1 MKAADNRSGSSL
13 WQDEVRRVAA
23 GIRRRVLDHT
33 IKHNGGY
40 LSQACSSAE
49 ILATLYVKV
58 MNLRKVDVPLVPQ
71 PFPGVPGPNN
81 PNYFTGAAYNG
92 PGNDQDRFF
101 LSPAQYALALYATL
115 IETGRMAEEGLDQFN
130 KDGSVVEMI
139 GAEHS
144 PGMET
149 MTGSLGQG
157 ISQAAGIAMARKRRG
172 EKGRVFIFMS
182 DGEFQIGQTW
192 EALQAISYHMLDNV
206 IIYVDV
212 NGFQCDGKMCNV
224 MDIEPL
230 DRRLESF
237 GARVFRINGHDI
249 KRLAEVASLATDG
262 RPVVVLADT
271 DACRGIDVLKARA
284 PKMHYVRFTSEE
296 EKGRYV
302 TAFQRLCAKGQ
313 EPEPTAA
320 QTDSKPQVK
329 LQTSHEILSKVHAKN
344 IVRWAADKPKVLVLS
359 ADLTSSTE
367 IDLFRDTY
375 PDRFLSM
382 GIAEQNMLSFAAG
395 LAREGFIPF
404 VHTFAVFIY
413 RRAYDQI
420 AMSVSYPNL
429 PVRMIGFLPGVTTP
443 GGATHQAIEDIAI
456 MRALPNMTVIE
467 CGDATEVE
475 SVLDVIEKINGPV
488 YVRMLRGEMPRLF
501 EKGDPMQLG
510 KARLLAEG
518 SDVTILTSG
527 IMTEE
532 AMRGVQVLRKRGVSV
547 QHMHI
552 STLKPFDD
560 SSVIDAIAKSR
571 YGVITMEN
579 HTIIGGLGTIIAEK
593 MAEEGMAKKLV
604 RIGLRDTYA
613 HGASKQYLLK
623 KYGMDAL
630 ALIKEVEAMVGK
642 TFGISED
649 ELAKTH
655 VTAIHSKSK
664 AEAL

>member
-1 MKAADNRSGSSL
+1 MNAHTKHTKHPS

-23 GIRRRVLDHT
+23 GIRRRVLEHT
-33 IKHNGGY
+33 IKNNGGY

-58 MNLRKVDVPLVPQ
+58 MNIGRVDTPLVPK
-71 PFPGVPGPNN
+71 PFPGTPGPDN
-81 PNYFTGAAYNG
+81 PSYFTGAAFNG
-92 PGNDQDRFF
+92 PGPDRDRFF
-101 LSPAQYALALYATL
+101 LSPAQYALVLYATL
-115 IETGRMAEEGLDQFN
+115 IETGRMAEEGLLQFN
-130 KDGSVVEMI
+130 KDGSSVEMI

-157 ISQAAGIAMARKRRG
+157 ISQAAGTAMARKRKG

-192 EALQAISYHMLDNV
+192 EAVQAMSYHMLDNV
-206 IIYVDV
+206 ITYVDV

-230 DRRLESF
+230 DKRLESF
-237 GARVFRINGHDI
+237 GCRVFRVNGHDI
-249 KRLAEVASLATDG
+249 KRLADAGELTPDG
-262 RPVVVLADT
+262 RPIVVLCDT
-271 DACRGIDVLKARA
+271 DAARGIDVLKTRA

-296 EKGRYV
+296 EKGRYL
-302 TAFQRLCAKGQ
+302 AAYQ
-313 EPEPTAA
+313 ELSGANISPRQSPIADRKSVPGPEI
-320 QTDSKPQVK
+320 V
-329 LQTSHEILSKVHAKN
+329 SKVHAKN
-344 IVRWAADKPKVLVLS
+344 LVKWAADKPRVLVLS

-395 LAREGFIPF
+395 LAREGFVPF

-420 AMSVSYPNL
+420 AMSVAYPNL
-429 PVRMIGFLPGVTTP
+429 PVRMIGFLPGITTP
-443 GGATHQAIEDIAI
+443 GGATHQAIEDVAI
-456 MRALPNMTVIE
+456 MRALPNMMVLE

-475 SVLDVIEKINGPV
+475 SVLGVIEAINGPV
-488 YVRMLRGEMPRLF
+488 YIRMLRGETPRLF
-501 EKGDPMQLG
+501 GSPMQFG
-510 KARLLAEG
+510 KSRVLAEG
-518 SDVTILTSG
+518 KDIVILSSG

-532 AMRGVQVLRKRGVSV
+532 AIRAVHVLRNRGLSV

-552 STLKPFDD
+552 STLKPFNDQ
-560 SSVIDAIAKSR
+560 SVLDATAKSR

-579 HTIIGGLGTIIAEK
+579 HTIVGGLGSIIAEK
-593 MAEEGMAKKLV
+593 MAEKGMDKKLV
-604 RIGLRDTYA
+604 RIGLKDTYA
-613 HGASKQYLLK
+613 HGASKQYLLR
-623 KYGMDAL
+623 KYGMDAM
-630 ALIKEVEAMVGK
+630 ALVREVETMVREK
-642 TFGISED
+642 FNIFED
-649 ELAKTH
+649 ELGSAF
-655 VTAIHSKSK
+655 VAAVHSKAK